1 MNSCRRHIV
10 YDLRHSKVICDVTCT
25 LGDRRRRDIIDAMPG
40 APPDY
45 FRYSAITSL
54 SGGRVGTR
62 YQYVVEAARAC
73 NYISTSSHCL
83 CAAVVLCTCG
93 ATAIYCFS
101 VLVLLFWTSQLRS
114 RQLLHSPVQFYCG
127 RVCATTFSNSARQE
141 KVC

>member
-45 FRYSAITSL
+45 FRYSAIRRPSRGRRYAVPVRGG
-54 SGGRVGTR
+54 SGESVQLYKHKFALFVRGSGSV
-62 YQYVVEAARAC
+62 YVRC
-73 NYISTSSHCL
+73 YC
-83 CAAVVLCTCG
+83 
-93 ATAIYCFS
+93 IYCFS